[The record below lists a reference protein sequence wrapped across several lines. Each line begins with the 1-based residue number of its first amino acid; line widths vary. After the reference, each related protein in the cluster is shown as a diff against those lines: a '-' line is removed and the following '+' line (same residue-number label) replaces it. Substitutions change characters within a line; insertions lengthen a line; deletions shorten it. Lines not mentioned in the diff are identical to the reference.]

1 MKTASEA
8 FAAGLYENSVK
19 GVVWNGKLRIGIR
32 SLNASAADRWSIWDN
47 FRLTFLGME
56 AEPIAEC
63 YDKTLEEAEQIL
75 ANPELTDEQRA
86 SLQTVMGIAVDKSN
100 ASGTLSAIAQIREVM
115 EDINSILTSIE
126 TPSRLSQQP
135 ATIVGIYSL
144 RGDRTDRLQKGIN
157 IVRMSNGQTRKVIVK

>member
-1 MKTASEA
+1 
-8 FAAGLYENSVK
+8 
-19 GVVWNGKLRIGIR
+19 
-32 SLNASAADRWSIWDN
+32 
-47 FRLTFLGME
+47 
-56 AEPIAEC
+56 
-63 YDKTLEEAEQIL
+63 
-75 ANPELTDEQRA
+75 
-86 SLQTVMGIAVDKSN
+86 
-100 ASGTLSAIAQIREVM
+100 M